1 MITIRNRFNSETILS
16 GEYDTLKDLIGANRR
31 ADLSVADLS
40 GADLYRADL
49 YRANLY
55 RANLYRADLSW
66 ANLSGA
72 DLSGADLSGA
82 DLSWANL
89 SGANISGANI
99 SGANLSGANISLPII
114 TIVGSRHTFQYVS
127 DNITIGCEFHSIE
140 YWKIMYDVIGREN
153 DYTEAEIEEYHRYIK
168 MCDSVRTIPEAK

>member
-31 ADLSVADLS
+31 ADLSGADLS
-40 GADLYRADL
+40 G
-49 YRANLY
+49 
-55 RANLYRADLSW
+55 

-82 DLSWANL
+82 NLYGADLYGADLSGADLSVANLYRANL
-89 SGANISGANI
+89 SV
-99 SGANLSGANISLPII
+99 ANLSVANLSLPII
-114 TIVGSRHTFQYVS
+114 TIVGSRHMFQYGS
-127 DNITIGCEFHSIE
+127 DNITIGCEFHSIK

-168 MCDSVRTIPEAK
+168 MCDSVRTIPEDK

>member
-31 ADLSVADLS
+31 ADLS
-40 GADLYRADL
+40 GAD
-49 YRANLY
+49 
-55 RANLYRADLSW
+55 
-66 ANLSGA
+66 LSGA

-82 DLSWANL
+82 DLS
-89 SGANISGANI
+89 
-99 SGANLSGANISLPII
+99 GANLSLPII

-168 MCDSVRTIPEAK
+168 MCDSVRTIPEDK